1 MMSGVILEELRVAGI
16 AIISGACITIVYDCL
31 RIFRRVVP
39 HGNVWIGIEDFF
51 FWIWTALW
59 VFSVLYRENDG
70 SLRMYTI
77 LAMVLGMFLYHQTI
91 SEFLV
96 CFLSKLFKQILW
108 IVLFPLKKVKI
119 YIIFFGKKLKKLVS
133 PIIMKLRWRNID
145 GNQDESKKK
154 T

>member
-1 MMSGVILEELRVAGI
+1 MMSGVILEELRVAGV
-16 AIISGACITIVYDCL
+16 AVISGAYITIVYDVI
-31 RIFRRVVP
+31 RIFRRLIP

-70 SLRMYTI
+70 SLRIYTI

-91 SEFLV
+91 SEPLV
-96 CFLSKLFKQILW
+96 G
-108 IVLFPLKKVKI
+108 
-119 YIIFFGKKLKKLVS
+119 FFGKMIKKLKKLFAA
-133 PIIMKLRWRNID
+133 IIMKLRWRNID
-145 GNQDESKKK
+145 GKQDESKKK